1 MAEAQ
6 NEIVL
11 LERVFLR
18 IVTAE
23 TDDQFESILGKFL
36 LPILLKL
43 SSTQEGVR
51 KKVMEVLVHVNKRL
65 KSRPR
70 VQLPV
75 EALLQQYKDPSSTSF
90 VLNFAMIYLK
100 LGFPR
105 LDKSQQA
112 ELLPSLLACVAG
124 RPQQHQDSL
133 VQLALTAIPH
143 VTLPSTPE
151 ARSNWL
157 QLPEGSGTLA
167 LLRERLLD
175 LLVLP
180 YSGADPSA
188 KGGPA
193 PACLTHQSLARL
205 LPEGPP
211 TPEELEKAKLGALT
225 FVTSGV
231 FPESSIVI
239 HLLMAAADSR
249 HSVASAAEMKLK
261 ALGRYV
267 SLPAPICS
275 LFHYFIYLFIQI
287 SFVQD
292 ITAIPEDQRRSPA
305 NTRIRLK
312 LFPSLLK
319 SREAATQLPLALM
332 VTYNSLYSTDNT
344 NVKLKAMAL
353 QFVQSMCLHNS
364 EQQLNI
370 VGRQLMSSLL
380 TLALPSEETD
390 SKLRVL
396 ACAALGQ
403 LGRKLP
409 HLMSSDLSTLT
420 ALFDGLSKEEG
431 EVRMALQEALS
442 MVAPAFQAAD
452 SATQDLVLALVAANV
467 ESHNPA
473 VRQATVSYA
482 ATVFGTLHVP
492 SRYLLLLATGDSKEE
507 IRKEALKTLHPTEGD
522 GPRYPLFPD
531 LLEFVVTKAKP
542 GAAPSVHNR
551 DRPFPGL
558 PWNRVQYA
566 EVLRYLRSSLRNSA
580 GLPPA
585 DSETDL
591 GREGA
596 PKVLR
601 YLRGLLSEASLLPG
615 HYARLLIGFLPSA
628 PDVSPLCALL
638 ELVAAEPKEFAPLLD
653 NQKTALKNL
662 LSSSKERVRECA
674 AQLVGFL
681 VASRIGEPFL
691 ADVDALC
698 SDIKTENLELKQGAL
713 LALGFTLARKYRNRN
728 KGDVIDDP
736 RMKTA
741 VETLCRQ
748 FLKASKTP
756 SGDGLLPCCIA
767 LGEIGCVATP
777 PFPVGDS
784 GAETPPEDSELT
796 LLTLVKALGTVLHN
810 ARAPAKVRE
819 EAARTMGLLCLGQN
833 HFPHAR
839 AILNSLVESSMETPD
854 MEVHFTVGEAIC
866 CALLG
871 PTSPLSRDAWATE
884 EEDFVPPPGG
894 SANLPEMAW
903 LVPEILDKFLCN
915 PKPSVR
921 QAACIWTLSL
931 LKRCSHQQPVLDNLK
946 RIQNALLNLLA
957 DRSDMTQS
965 IASKGLSLLYEL
977 SDEESRGELVSLLL
991 ETLTSGRR
999 STVAVT
1005 QDTRLFDEGTLGSA
1019 PTGGGLTTYR
1029 ELCSLATDLNQPDL
1043 MYKFMHL
1050 ANHHAMWNSKKGAA
1064 FGFGSI
1070 AERAGEQ
1077 LSERLGDIVPKLYR
1091 YRYDPNP
1098 GVRASFGSIW
1108 SSLVKEPHKM
1118 VDKYMK
1124 EILQD
1129 ILQNLTSNEWRVRE
1143 SSCLALADLLSGR
1156 RLDEVLDH
1164 VSTLW
1169 GTLFRVRDDIKES
1182 VRKACDTAL
1191 QALSRACIRTC
1202 DVQTG
1207 QSGEKALGVILPC
1220 LAEGLSSPVVEVRQ
1234 TSLSTLVQL
1243 SRGAGVLL
1251 RPQLPL
1257 LFGALLNALSELEPQ
1272 VLNQISV
1279 RAGADIR
1286 DKLDAARVAATKST
1300 PAMETI
1306 NYCVQFVDAAVLSG
1320 LVPRLVEQAKSSVG
1334 LGTRAGCAHLAVALT
1349 HQCPLELQ
1357 PHAGKLLRA
1366 FVHGLS
1372 DRNATVRRCF
1382 ATAVGNLAKVAKD
1395 SDVDRLMAKLRSWYM
1410 ETDEEEVQW
1419 ACAHTMQSVARHAP
1433 DVLRAHATAALPLS
1447 FFAKHAKAPG
1457 KWQEESPAPLWDEV
1471 WVEFTA
1477 GTESGLKLY
1486 LSEVVGLIQQGLECP
1501 SWPLRAQAGLTT
1513 CALSQS
1519 LGPYL
1524 SWNWTELLFSAL
1536 LGALPGRTWAG
1547 KESLLK
1553 ALSAVAVNCVK
1564 TNAESG
1570 DNVPMQSAFLDKVS
1584 DALVRECRKESP
1596 VYKEQAVLSLAQVVE
1611 KHELDYFAPLLEV
1624 LEPQLRK
1631 AADRKRSSEDDDDEG
1646 RWDLESQ
1653 LRFQSVGFE
1662 ALGQAWPKDPVTQ
1675 EKYQGRLCDLLLSSF
1690 PVSTWKV
1697 QLSILKALRKFLV
1710 RRVRRD
1716 ALSWLSPERRTDYD
1730 SGLTSVTS
1738 GIVDVAC
1745 QALDMT
1751 KYATLSGEALL
1762 LMKDLLEKIK
1772 AADVAWVLTPSSA
1785 NNLKS
1790 AVAAI
1795 AKKDNNVELKALAQ
1809 DLADLAMDTC

>member
-1 MAEAQ
+1 
-6 NEIVL
+6 
-11 LERVFLR
+11 
-18 IVTAE
+18 
-23 TDDQFESILGKFL
+23 
-36 LPILLKL
+36 
-43 SSTQEGVR
+43 
-51 KKVMEVLVHVNKRL
+51 MEVLVHVNKRL

-75 EALLQQYKDPSSTSF
+75 EPLLQQYKDPNSSSF
-90 VLNFAMIYLK
+90 VLNFSMIYLK

-105 LDKSQQA
+105 LDKARQA
-112 ELLPSLLACVAG
+112 ELLPDLLACVAG

-133 VQLALTAIPH
+133 IQLALAAIPH
-143 VTLPSTPE
+143 VTLPSSPE
-151 ARSNWL
+151 ARASWL
-157 QLPEGSGTLA
+157 GLPEGSDTLA

-175 LLVLP
+175 LLLLP
-180 YSGADPSA
+180 YSGADPSVM
-188 KGGPA
+188 GGTA
-193 PACLTHQSLARL
+193 PACLSNQSLARL

-225 FVTSGV
+225 FVASGV
-231 FPESSIVI
+231 FPERSIVV

-261 ALGRYV
+261 ALGSTVDWNDPTLV
-267 SLPAPICS
+267 SRLFGLFLGTCAPKG
-275 LFHYFIYLFIQI
+275 
-287 SFVQD
+287 QD
-292 ITAIPEDQRRSPA
+292 LAAIPEDQRRSPA

-332 VTYNSLYSTDNT
+332 VTFNALYSPNNT
-344 NVKLKAMAL
+344 NVKLKGMAL

-364 EQQLNI
+364 EQQLSL
-370 VGRQLMSSLL
+370 VGRQLMTSLL
-380 TLALPSEETD
+380 ALALPPEELD

-409 HLMSSDLSTLT
+409 HLASSDLSMLS
-420 ALFDGLSKEEG
+420 ALFEGLAKEEG

-442 MVAPAFQAAD
+442 MLAPAFQAAD
-452 SATQDLVLALVAANV
+452 STTQDLVLALVAANV

-473 VRQATVSYA
+473 VRQAAVGYA
-482 ATVFGTLHVP
+482 ATVFGILHVP

-507 IRKEALKTLHPTEGD
+507 IRKEALKALHPAEGD
-522 GPRYPLFPD
+522 GPRYPPFPSM
-531 LLEFVVTKAKP
+531 LEFIITK
-542 GAAPSVHNR
+542 VR
-551 DRPFPGL
+551 CRPFFLPLDAPGIWKRAL
-558 PWNRVQYA
+558 
-566 EVLRYLRSSLRNSA
+566 VLSASQFIHAALNKNQIAVGIFLDRKMPFIPLIMKYSLANKGMGFVTLFGHVLIFIKELQTVLQVLVFLFKCIYLFLQA
-580 GLPPA
+580 F
-585 DSETDL
+585 DS
-591 GREGA
+591 
-596 PKVLR
+596 PF
-601 YLRGLLSEASLLPG
+601 GLLV
-615 HYARLLIGFLPSA
+615 IFLQA
-628 PDVSPLCALL
+628 GKFFL
-638 ELVAAEPKEFAPLLD
+638 
-653 NQKTALKNL
+653 
-662 LSSSKERVRECA
+662 RECA

-681 VASRIGEPFL
+681 VASRSGEAFL
-691 ADVDALC
+691 GDVDALC
-698 SDIKTENLELKQGAL
+698 SDARSEVSSLPLKQGAL
-713 LALGFTLARKYRNRN
+713 LALGFTLARKYRHRN
-728 KGDVIDDP
+728 QDNVVDNP
-736 RMKTA
+736 RMKAA
-741 VETLCRQ
+741 VEVLCRL
-748 FLKASKTP
+748 FLEASKLP
-756 SGDGLLPCCIA
+756 LGAGLLSCCIA
-767 LGEIGCVATP
+767 LGELGCVATP
-777 PFPVGDS
+777 PFPVGDLE
-784 GAETPPEDSELT
+784 ADTPPEDPGLT
-796 LLTLVKALGTVLHN
+796 LLALVRALGTILHN
-810 ARAPAKVRE
+810 AKAPAKVRE
-819 EAARTMGLLCLGQN
+819 EAARTLGLLCLGQN

-839 AILNSLVESSMETPD
+839 TVLNSLVESSMESPD

-884 EEDFVPPPGG
+884 EEDFVPLPG
-894 SANLPEMAW
+894 SCANLEEMAW

-1108 SSLVKEPHKM
+1108 ASLVKEPHKM

-1129 ILQNLTSNEWRVRE
+1129 IVQNLTSNEWRVRE

-1164 VSTLW
+1164 VSALW
-1169 GTLFRVRDDIKES
+1169 STLFRVRDDIKES

-1207 QSGEKALGVILPC
+1207 HSGEKALEVILPC
-1220 LAEGLSSPVVEVRQ
+1220 LAEGLSSPVAEVRQ
-1234 TSLSTLVQL
+1234 SSLSTLVQL

-1279 RAGADIR
+1279 RAGADVR

-1306 NYCVQFVDAAVLSG
+1306 NHCVQFVDASVLTA

-1372 DRNATVRRCF
+1372 DRNATVRRCC
-1382 ATAVGNLAKVAKD
+1382 ATAVGNLAKVGKTGANLRVDAATKRWHHTTCRVVQGGALVPLTQLESKYSPDYYGTKD
-1395 SDVDRLMAKLRSWYM
+1395 MPKSWQPLTRFRLSRLQH
-1410 ETDEEEVQW
+1410 EPLV
-1419 ACAHTMQSVARHAP
+1419 CSVAFRLH
-1433 DVLRAHATAALPLS
+1433 ALPQS
-1447 FFAKHAKAPG
+1447 SGNAKPHLKAGQP
-1457 KWQEESPAPLWDEV
+1457 
-1471 WVEFTA
+1471 
-1477 GTESGLKLY
+1477 
-1486 LSEVVGLIQQGLECP
+1486 EVVAMFEVEPRDVGLH
-1501 SWPLRAQAGLTT
+1501 SRR
-1513 CALSQS
+1513 
-1519 LGPYL
+1519 
-1524 SWNWTELLFSAL
+1524 LLV
-1536 LGALPGRTWAG
+1536 AG
-1547 KESLLK
+1547 KKHLPRSILSRWSRQSTRQKSSSWHDEASGPVAISSELERDVESLLLDSRLSGK
-1553 ALSAVAVNCVK
+1553 AGRHGLVAIASC
-1564 TNAESG
+1564 
-1570 DNVPMQSAFLDKVS
+1570 PL
-1584 DALVRECRKESP
+1584 ESP
-1596 VYKEQAVLSLAQVVE
+1596 IDWTREALRDDADL
-1611 KHELDYFAPLLEV
+1611 PLL
-1624 LEPQLRK
+1624 
-1631 AADRKRSSEDDDDEG
+1631 
-1646 RWDLESQ
+1646 
-1653 LRFQSVGFE
+1653 
-1662 ALGQAWPKDPVTQ
+1662 VTV
-1675 EKYQGRLCDLLLSSF
+1675 ET
-1690 PVSTWKV
+1690 V
-1697 QLSILKALRKFLV
+1697 
-1710 RRVRRD
+1710 
-1716 ALSWLSPERRTDYD
+1716 PEN
-1730 SGLTSVTS
+1730 G
-1738 GIVDVAC
+1738 
-1745 QALDMT
+1745 
-1751 KYATLSGEALL
+1751 
-1762 LMKDLLEKIK
+1762 
-1772 AADVAWVLTPSSA
+1772 
-1785 NNLKS
+1785 
-1790 AVAAI
+1790 
-1795 AKKDNNVELKALAQ
+1795 
-1809 DLADLAMDTC
+1809 

>member
-6 NEIVL
+6 NDIVL

-23 TDDQFESILGKFL
+23 TDEQFESILGKFL

-75 EALLQQYKDPSSTSF
+75 EPLLQQYKDPNSSSF
-90 VLNFAMIYLK
+90 VLNFSMIYLK

-105 LDKSQQA
+105 LDKARQA
-112 ELLPSLLACVAG
+112 ELLPDLLACVAG

-133 VQLALTAIPH
+133 IQLALAAIPH
-143 VTLPSTPE
+143 VTLPSSPE
-151 ARSNWL
+151 ARASWL
-157 QLPEGSGTLA
+157 GLPEGSDTLA

-175 LLVLP
+175 LLLLP
-180 YSGADPSA
+180 YSGADPSMT
-188 KGGPA
+188 GGTA
-193 PACLTHQSLARL
+193 PACLSNQSLARL

-225 FVTSGV
+225 FVASGV
-231 FPESSIVI
+231 FPERSIVV

-261 ALGRYV
+261 ALGSTVDWNDPTLV
-267 SLPAPICS
+267 SRLFGLFLGTCAPKG
-275 LFHYFIYLFIQI
+275 
-287 SFVQD
+287 QD
-292 ITAIPEDQRRSPA
+292 LAAIPEDQRRSPA

-332 VTYNSLYSTDNT
+332 VTFNALYSPNNT
-344 NVKLKAMAL
+344 NVKLKGMAL

-364 EQQLNI
+364 EQQLSL
-370 VGRQLMSSLL
+370 VGRQLMTSLL
-380 TLALPSEETD
+380 ALALPPEELD

-409 HLMSSDLSTLT
+409 HLASSDLSMLS
-420 ALFDGLSKEEG
+420 ALFEGLAKEEG

-442 MVAPAFQAAD
+442 MLAPAFQAAD

-473 VRQATVSYA
+473 VRQAAVGYA
-482 ATVFGTLHVP
+482 ATVFGILHVP

-507 IRKEALKTLHPTEGD
+507 IRKEALKALHPAEGD
-522 GPRYPLFPD
+522 GPRYPPFPSM
-531 LLEFVVTKAKP
+531 LEFIITKAQP

-566 EVLRYLRSSLRNSA
+566 EVLRYLRSCLRSGA

-601 YLRGLLSEASLLPG
+601 YLRALLAGSSPLPG
-615 HYARLLIGFLPSA
+615 HYARLLVGFLPTA

-662 LSSSKERVRECA
+662 LSLSKEQVRECA

-681 VASRIGEPFL
+681 VASRTGEAFL
-691 ADVDALC
+691 GDVDALC
-698 SDIKTENLELKQGAL
+698 GDARSENLELKQGAL
-713 LALGFTLARKYRNRN
+713 LALGFTLARKYRHRN
-728 KGDVIDDP
+728 QDNVVDSP
-736 RMKTA
+736 RMKAA
-741 VETLCRQ
+741 VEVLCRQ
-748 FLKASKTP
+748 FLEASKLP
-756 SGDGLLPCCIA
+756 LGAGLLSCCIA
-767 LGEIGCVATP
+767 LGEVGCVATP

-784 GAETPPEDSELT
+784 EADTPPEDPGLT
-796 LLTLVKALGTVLHN
+796 LLALVRALGTVLHN
-810 ARAPAKVRE
+810 AKAPAKVRE
-819 EAARTMGLLCLGQN
+819 EAARTLGLLCLGQN

-839 AILNSLVESSMETPD
+839 TVLNSLVESSMESPD

-884 EEDFVPPPGG
+884 EEDFVPLP
-894 SANLPEMAW
+894 SSCANLEEMAW

-1108 SSLVKEPHKM
+1108 ASLVKEPHKM

-1129 ILQNLTSNEWRVRE
+1129 IVQNLTSNEWRVRE

-1164 VSTLW
+1164 VSALW
-1169 GTLFRVRDDIKES
+1169 STLFRVRDDIKES

-1207 QSGEKALGVILPC
+1207 HSGERALEVILPC
-1220 LAEGLSSPVVEVRQ
+1220 LAEGLSSPVAEVRQ
-1234 TSLSTLVQL
+1234 SSLSTLVQL

-1279 RAGADIR
+1279 RAGADVR

-1306 NYCVQFVDAAVLSG
+1306 NHCVQFVDASVLTA

-1372 DRNATVRRCF
+1372 DRNATVRRCC
-1382 ATAVGNLAKVAKD
+1382 ATAVGNLAKVAKE

-1410 ETDEEEVQW
+1410 ETDDEAVQW

-1433 DVLRAHATAALPLS
+1433 DVLRAHATAALPLA
-1447 FFAKHAKAPG
+1447 FFAKHAKPLEG
-1457 KWQEESPAPLWDEV
+1457 KTEEESPAPLWDEV

-1501 SWPLRAQAGLTT
+1501 SWPLRAQAGVTA
-1513 CALSQS
+1513 CALAQT
-1519 LGPYL
+1519 LGPFL
-1524 SWNWTELLFSAL
+1524 DWAWTELLLTAL
-1536 LGALPGRTWAG
+1536 LAALSGRTWAG

-1553 ALSAVAVNCVK
+1553 ALSAVGVNCVA
-1564 TNAESG
+1564 TNGDSG
-1570 DNVPMQSAFLDKVS
+1570 DNLPMRSAFLNKVS
-1584 DALVRECRKESP
+1584 EALVRECRKENP
-1596 VYKEQAVLSLAQVVE
+1596 TYKEQAVLSLAQLVE
-1611 KHELDYFAPLLEV
+1611 KHELDYFAPLLEI

-1631 AADRKRSSEDDDDEG
+1631 AADRKRSSEDDDSEG

-1662 ALGQAWPKDPVTQ
+1662 ALGQAWPKDPITQ
-1675 EKYQGRLCDLLLSSF
+1675 EKYQARLCDLLLASF
-1690 PVSTWKV
+1690 PASTWKV

-1710 RRVRRD
+1710 R
-1716 ALSWLSPERRTDYD
+1716 LSWLSPEKRTEYD

-1751 KYATLSGEALL
+1751 KYAALSSEALL

-1772 AADVAWVLTPSSA
+1772 AADVVWVLTPSSA
-1785 NNLKS
+1785 NKLKNS
-1790 AVAAI
+1790 VATI
-1795 AKKDNNVELKALAQ
+1795 AKKDNNLELKSLAQ
-1809 DLADLAMDTC
+1809 DLADLAMNTC